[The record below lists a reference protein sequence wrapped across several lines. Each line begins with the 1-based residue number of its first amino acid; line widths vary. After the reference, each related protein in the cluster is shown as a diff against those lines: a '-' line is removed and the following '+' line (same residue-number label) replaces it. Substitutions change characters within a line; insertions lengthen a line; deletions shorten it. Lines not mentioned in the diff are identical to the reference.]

1 MQGGINAWRGL
12 VAEGIP
18 EAGMVYFSSAVGLEE
33 MAGLAWLLEDGNR
46 RFYSGIA
53 EGVSDEKAKK
63 LFSDLASSEE
73 RHKSALLR
81 IYLKKTGK
89 LEDRNFP
96 SSVFPDAAH
105 NDIMEGGISVGTALE
120 WAKGKALTELLEL
133 SMSIE
138 TNSYDLY
145 LKMAGKAGDEKYGNV
160 FRVLSVEER
169 DHLNRLNLLLEKQQ
183 H

>member
-1 MQGGINAWRGL
+1 MRGGIDAWRGL

-18 EAGMVYFSSAVGLEE
+18 EAGMAHFSSAASLEE

-53 EGVSDEKAKK
+53 GNISDEEAKK
-63 LFSDLASSEE
+63 LFNDLASAEE

-81 IYLKKTGK
+81 IYLEKTGK
-89 LEDRNFP
+89 HEDRDFP
-96 SSVFPDAAH
+96 SSVLHDAVH
-105 NDIMEGGISVGTALE
+105 NDVMEGGISVNTALE
-120 WAKGKALTELLEL
+120 WAKGKDLIELLEF

-145 LKMAGKAGDEKYGNV
+145 LKMMRTAGDGKYGDV
-160 FRVLSVEER
+160 FRVLSEEER
-169 DHLNRLNLLLEKQQ
+169 DHLHRFSSLLEKQ

>member
-1 MQGGINAWRGL
+1 M
-12 VAEGIP
+12 AEGIP
-18 EAGMVYFSSAVGLEE
+18 EAGMAYFSSAASLEE

-53 EGVSDEKAKK
+53 GNVSDEEAKK
-63 LFSDLASSEE
+63 LFSDLASAEE

-81 IYLKKTGK
+81 VYLEKTGK
-89 LEDRNFP
+89 NEDRDFP
-96 SSVFPDAAH
+96 SSVLHDAAH
-105 NDIMEGGISVGTALE
+105 DDIMEGGISVSTALE
-120 WAKGKALTELLEL
+120 WTKGKDLIELLEL

-145 LKMAGKAGDEKYGNV
+145 LKMMRTAEGGKYGDV
-160 FRVLSVEER
+160 FRVLSEEER
-169 DHLNRLNLLLEKQQ
+169 DHLRRFSSLLEKQ

>member
-1 MQGGINAWRGL
+1 MQGGIDAWRGL

-18 EAGMVYFSSAVGLEE
+18 EAGMAHFSSAPGLEE
-33 MAGLAWLLEDGNR
+33 MVGLAWLLEDGNR

-53 EGVSDEKAKK
+53 GKVSDEEAKK
-63 LFSDLASSEE
+63 LFSDLASAEE

-81 IYLKKTGK
+81 IYIEKTGK
-89 LEDRNFP
+89 LEDRDFP
-96 SSVFPDAAH
+96 SSVLHDAVH
-105 NDIMEGGISVGTALE
+105 KDIMEGGISVSTALE
-120 WAKGKALTELLEL
+120 WAKGKDLTELLEL

-145 LKMAGKAGDEKYGNV
+145 LKMIRKTEGGKYGDI
-160 FRVLSVEER
+160 FRILSEEER
-169 DHLNRLNLLLEKQQ
+169 DHLHRFSALLEKQ